1 MELSNKQ
8 TKRIMKKLILLLLFI
23 PLVSFGQEYSL
34 GKKINLNFESVDII
48 SLKNPDGWRMS
59 KEKTELSNLGNTHQ
73 TVVFTKD
80 LSTKISINLRLIT
93 KKRKIFM
100 DTAEMSQDD
109 RLQSLFFLSS
119 QEEFKNPSY
128 ADIQVESPIGL
139 EKIGD
144 KSIATYSLI
153 LNRVYISH
161 RFKFMNDDK
170 VLTVIGEGLKSE
182 SEKLKSFLKKLIGS
196 IEIK

>member
-1 MELSNKQ
+1 
-8 TKRIMKKLILLLLFI
+8 MKNLLFLLLFI
-23 PLVSFGQEYSL
+23 PLISFGQEYSL
-34 GKKINLNFESVDII
+34 GKKINLNFESADII

-59 KEKTELSNLGNTHQ
+59 KEKTELSNFGNTHQ

-93 KKRKIFM
+93 KKMKIFM

-109 RLQSLFFLSS
+109 RLQYLFYLSS

-128 ADIQVESPIGL
+128 ADIQVESPIDL

-161 RFKFMNDDK
+161 RFKFMNNDK
-170 VLTVIGEGLKSE
+170 VLTVIGESLKSE
-182 SEKLKSFLKKLIGS
+182 SEKLKSFLKKLIIS
-196 IEIK
+196 IETK